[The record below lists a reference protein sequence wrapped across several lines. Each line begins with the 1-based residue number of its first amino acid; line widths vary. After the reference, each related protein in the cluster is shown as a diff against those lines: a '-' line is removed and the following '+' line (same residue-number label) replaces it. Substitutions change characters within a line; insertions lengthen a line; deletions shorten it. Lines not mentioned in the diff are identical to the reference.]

1 MNRTRMLALLAGAA
15 MSAGVATAQSTNSA
29 LERELLADAG
39 ARASFQAG
47 GTAGHDGSFF
57 LQDAAGNNRLEV
69 GGYTQFRYTLNNR
82 DTTGSDEDL
91 TNGFDMVRTALE
103 FGGNVGNA
111 NLGYYIR
118 GYFDTASSGSFDLND
133 AFGTYTFDSGLTV
146 VWGQF
151 LAPVLRERM
160 VDERYQL
167 AADRSITGDTFDPG
181 YTQGIALAYTAYNF
195 KLVGSLNDG
204 AGTANT
210 PYFSARENDWAFT
223 GRVEFKWSGDWAQF
237 DDFTSWRGTE
247 GYAGMFGGAVH
258 WETSGD
264 TDADPGTVTT
274 GMPAI
279 GGSGDLILYTADVSV
294 EGDGWNAFGA
304 FVGRTLD
311 ADGTGGVEQDDFGG
325 VAQAGFFFSDN
336 FEAFARW
343 DGLFPDDDVT
353 TGDDYHTITFGGNYY
368 FFPGSHVAKFTADVQ
383 WALEDQVGASAVPG
397 FGTPDQST
405 GILTATTDDQWMLRL
420 QMQLV
425 F

>member
-15 MSAGVATAQSTNSA
+15 MSAGVATAQTANNAA

-57 LQDAAGNNRLEV
+57 LSDAAGNNRLEI
-69 GGYTQFRYTLNNR
+69 GGYTQFRYTFNNR
-82 DTTGSDEDL
+82 DTTGLDEDF

-103 FGGNVGNA
+103 FGGNVANP

-118 GYFDTASSGSFDLND
+118 GYFDTESGGGFSLAD
-133 AFGTYTFDSGLTV
+133 AYGTYTFDSGLTV

-151 LAPVLRERM
+151 LVPLTRERM

-167 AADRSITGDTFDPG
+167 AADRSVTNLVFTPE
-181 YTQGIALAYTAYNF
+181 YTQGVALTYAADNF
-195 KLVGSLNDG
+195 KVTGAVDDG

-210 PYFSARENDWAFT
+210 AYYSAAEADWGLT

-247 GYAGMFGGAVH
+247 GYAGMVGGSVH
-258 WETSGD
+258 WETHGD
-264 TDADPGTVTT
+264 TGNTT
-274 GMPAI
+274 TF
-279 GGSGDLILYTADVSV
+279 GGSAPADFDLLAYSADISV
-294 EGDGWNAFGA
+294 EGDGWNMFGS
-304 FVGRTLD
+304 FIGRSWD
-311 ADGTGGVEQDDFGG
+311 PAGASSVDDFGAVIQGG
-325 VAQAGFFFSDN
+325 VFVTDN
-336 FEAFARW
+336 LEAFARW
-343 DGLFPDDDVT
+343 DAIFADTNPPGADDL
-353 TGDDYHTITFGGNYY
+353 HTLTFGGNYY

-383 WALEDQVGASAVPG
+383 WSLEDQAGAGATAFG
-397 FGTPDQST
+397 FSTPDHTT
-405 GILTATTDDQWMLRL
+405 GTLPVAASSSDQWMIRL